1 MKRDKSQKGP
11 SWTTKIDHR
20 RINYFDYHP
29 NSCHL
34 QFKSTVNEPICHLSL
49 IKITVIRYIQFQKD
63 HYLTFGFAS
72 SVFGGGDGSG
82 TAAGSGAAGSE
93 DPFTLS
99 LADIL
104 SLPQLTLYSPDSL
117 QFLTKRV
124 RSFPFDFSS

>member
-1 MKRDKSQKGP
+1 M
-11 SWTTKIDHR
+11 
-20 RINYFDYHP
+20 
-29 NSCHL
+29 
-34 QFKSTVNEPICHLSL
+34 
-49 IKITVIRYIQFQKD
+49 VIRYIQFQKD

-82 TAAGSGAAGSE
+82 TAAGSGAAGSGAAGSE
-93 DPFTLS
+93 DPLTLS